1 MHAGNLIPPITLL
14 SLILKTVEEVMGG
27 GGGDEKGLA
36 PEWPTASEMGALVT
50 VTVAFREHVL
60 PVT

>member
-1 MHAGNLIPPITLL
+1 M
-14 SLILKTVEEVMGG
+14 